1 MRVKLRLDMAKKSK
15 IHISVACD
23 YNQWWRYN
31 VYISAITFR
40 DGERVD
46 YQSLI
51 DTVYSAGN
59 GAEVRLCPADYN
71 PQRPLELEVEAAESM
86 ELFLYVIPNTMPISD
101 TITQSPPFDITL
113 RVRGGGISESEKLQV
128 NQWGGLSAHRT
139 Y

>member
-1 MRVKLRLDMAKKSK
+1 MRAKRRLDMAKKSK
-15 IHISVACD
+15 IHISVSCD

-31 VYISAITFR
+31 VYVSAITFR

-46 YQSLI
+46 YKSLI

-71 PQRPLELEVEAAESM
+71 PKRPLELEVEAAESM
-86 ELFLYVIPNTMPISD
+86 ELFLYVIPNTMPVSD

-113 RVRGGGISESEKLQV
+113 RVRGGGVAETEKLQV
-128 NQWGGLSAHRT
+128 NQWGGLSVHRT

>member
-1 MRVKLRLDMAKKSK
+1 MRAKRRLDLAKKSK
-15 IHISVACD
+15 IHISVSCD

-31 VYISAITFR
+31 VYVSAITFR

-46 YQSLI
+46 YKSLI

-71 PQRPLELEVEAAESM
+71 PKRPLELEVEAAESM
-86 ELFLYVIPNTMPISD
+86 ELFLYVIPNTMPVSD

-113 RVRGGGISESEKLQV
+113 RVRGGGVAETEKLQV
-128 NQWGGLSAHRT
+128 NQWGGLSVHRT

>member
-1 MRVKLRLDMAKKSK
+1 MRAKRRLDMAKKSK
-15 IHISVACD
+15 IHISVSCD

-31 VYISAITFR
+31 VYVSAITFR

-59 GAEVRLCPADYN
+59 GAEVRLCPTDYN

-86 ELFLYVIPNTMPISD
+86 ELFLYVIPNTMPTSD
-101 TITQSPPFDITL
+101 TITQSPPFDITM
-113 RVRGGGISESEKLQV
+113 RVRGGGISETEKLQV

-139 Y
+139 F